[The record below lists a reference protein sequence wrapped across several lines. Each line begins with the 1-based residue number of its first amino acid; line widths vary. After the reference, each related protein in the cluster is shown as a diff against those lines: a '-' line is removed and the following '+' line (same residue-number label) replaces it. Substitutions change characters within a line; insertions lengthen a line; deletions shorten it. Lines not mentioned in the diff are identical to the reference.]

1 MQRFRRQSHCGENN
15 DNEIDLFFITLTPKN
30 SMRSI
35 TCSTPLGCLIIPLSS
50 DFSDQLQTEISD
62 YFHGTRYTFSS
73 NLLQAAEEV
82 VFSIGTPFQQS
93 VWRVLMQIPYAA
105 TITYSDLAQRI
116 GNPRATRAVAAACR
130 ANPFPILIPCHR
142 VVAKNDIGGF
152 ALGIPGK
159 QLLLRLESAHC

>member
-1 MQRFRRQSHCGENN
+1 
-15 DNEIDLFFITLTPKN
+15 
-30 SMRSI
+30 MRNI

-93 VWRVLMQIPYAA
+93 VWRVLMQIPYAS

-152 ALGIPGK
+152 ALGIPAK
-159 QLLLRLESAHC
+159 QLLLRLESAHSR

>member
-1 MQRFRRQSHCGENN
+1 MQRFGRQSHCGENN
-15 DNEIDLFFITLTPKN
+15 DNEIDLFYHTYRN

-50 DFSDQLQTEISD
+50 EFSDQLQTEISD

-73 NLLQAAEEV
+73 NLLQAAEV

-93 VWRVLMQIPYAA
+93 VWRVLMQIPYAS

-152 ALGIPGK
+152 ALGIPAK
-159 QLLLRLESAHC
+159 QLLLRLESAHSR